1 MAVWLVGFALGATL
15 VEDAANMDFKIRPV
29 SKVIKLLKD
38 MKAEL
43 EADAANDQ
51 SVYDKLVCWCETNEK
66 DKTSATGTANKQ
78 IDGLLS
84 DIERLTAKGAQLKA
98 EIAQAEKEK
107 AANEKALKDA
117 TAVRE
122 KESSEFNTDEKDMLQ
137 SLQAMKNAVFVLS
150 KHHESF
156 LQLPVTKLQAVQTA
170 AKHALGRASVLLP
183 SQQKALRALVQQP
196 NANAGSYQPASGQ
209 IFGILKQMKEEFESN
224 LSTEQKTEQQA
235 VSDFKEL
242 KKAKE
247 YEIDAAASQI
257 KQKTQDA
264 ADAANQLAES
274 KENLES
280 TREALGADKQ
290 FLQELKLRCQQTD
303 KDFELRTKARADEI
317 AAVAEAIA
325 ILSDDDNKEAV
336 DKVAFIQLSSAQRQA
351 RNRGAEALMAASKRT
366 GSANLAGLAVRAHA
380 AMDPKTF
387 AKVEKAIDGTVEEL
401 KKVQADE
408 VVQKDVCVKDLRE
421 NDKAIM
427 IKNREIKE
435 YTAFIEEAD
444 SIVAQLEKEIKQ
456 HFENTKETE
465 VQMKVASE
473 EREAQN
479 KEFQTAVSEQRAAQD
494 VLKKALAR
502 LKAFYKEKDVQPSLV
517 QEMGFSLIQ
526 GKQTPGAAAPPPP
539 PGFEKFEQNK
549 GAAGV
554 MQLIQNV
561 IEDAETM
568 EKDAMTAE
576 TDAQAAY
583 VEFITN
589 SNAAIKGDKDA
600 IAMKTEQKTQTI
612 ADKETSEA
620 DRDASLKDAENLYKT
635 KADLHQA
642 CDFLIENFDLRQH
655 ARIEEMEA
663 LEASKQMFHGA
674 DVF

>member
-1 MAVWLVGFALGATL
+1 MVGFWLFGFALGATL
-15 VEDAANMDFKIRPV
+15 VEDAATMDFKTRPV
-29 SKVIKLLKD
+29 SKVIKLLHD

-51 SVYDKLVCWCETNEK
+51 SVYDKLVCWCKTNEK
-66 DKTSATGTANKQ
+66 DKTTATGTANKQ
-78 IDGLLS
+78 IDSLLS
-84 DIERLTAKGAQLKA
+84 DIGRLTGKGAQLKA

-107 AANEKALKDA
+107 AANEKALKEA

-122 KESSEFNTDEKDMLQ
+122 KESAEFNTDEKDMLQ

-156 LQLPVTKLQAVQTA
+156 LQLPVSKMSEVRTA

-196 NANAGSYQPASGQ
+196 NANAGSYQPQSSQ

-235 VSDFKEL
+235 VEDFTAL

-247 YEIDAAASQI
+247 YEIDASASQI

-264 ADAANQLAES
+264 ADAANKLADS

-317 AAVAEAIA
+317 AAVSEAIA
-325 ILSDDDNKEAV
+325 ILSDDDAKENF

-456 HFENTKETE
+456 HHENTKETE
-465 VQMKVASE
+465 
-473 EREAQN
+473 
-479 KEFQTAVSEQRAAQD
+479 
-494 VLKKALAR
+494 
-502 LKAFYKEKDVQPSLV
+502 
-517 QEMGFSLIQ
+517 
-526 GKQTPGAAAPPPP
+526 
-539 PGFEKFEQNK
+539 
-549 GAAGV
+549 
-554 MQLIQNV
+554 
-561 IEDAETM
+561 
-568 EKDAMTAE
+568 
-576 TDAQAAY
+576 
-583 VEFITN
+583 
-589 SNAAIKGDKDA
+589 
-600 IAMKTEQKTQTI
+600 
-612 ADKETSEA
+612 
-620 DRDASLKDAENLYKT
+620 
-635 KADLHQA
+635 
-642 CDFLIENFDLRQH
+642 
-655 ARIEEMEA
+655 
-663 LEASKQMFHGA
+663 
-674 DVF
+674 